1 MTMATFGESA
11 EISKSGDGLG
21 ITGSVSME
29 QQCRSQSDLPEFG
42 LSTGATIFTTGR
54 VLTVTKTLPVQG

>member
-11 EISKSGDGLG
+11 EISKSGDGPD
-21 ITGSVSME
+21 IPGSVSVE
-29 QQCRSQSDLPEFG
+29 QQCRSLLDLPEFG

-54 VLTVTKTLPVQG
+54 VLTATKTLQDQG

>member
-11 EISKSGDGLG
+11 EISKSGDGPD

-29 QQCRSQSDLPEFG
+29 QQCRSQSGLPESG
-42 LSTGATIFTTGR
+42 LSTGTTISFTGR
-54 VLTVTKTLPVQG
+54 VLTATKTLQVQG

>member
-1 MTMATFGESA
+1 MIMVMCGEST
-11 EISKSGDGLG
+11 EVRTSTDGLG
-21 ITGSVSME
+21 ITGSISVE
-29 QQCRSQSDLPEFG
+29 KQCRSQSDLPEFG